1 MPIHE
6 TEFSAPPSREAL
18 AVDAA
23 VQAQVALRL
32 VAGLLDH
39 LTDAGVLAHGEAA
52 RIAECAARRTEIGAH
67 SQRAE
72 IAAAL
77 RRIVVA

>member
-1 MPIHE
+1 MHDSE
-6 TEFSAPPSREAL
+6 SGDVL

-32 VAGLLDH
+32 VAGLFDH
-39 LTDAGVLAHGEAA
+39 LAQAGVLGHEDAAAIAESAA
-52 RIAECAARRTEIGAH
+52 RQAESGAH

-77 RRIVVA
+77 RRIIVA